1 MQENGKQ
8 YNRES
13 TGKVAT
19 TERNV
24 NDRKS
29 LPHPT
34 ALADLLLAFEGS
46 LLQLGSETL

>member
-1 MQENGKQ
+1 MENGEL

-13 TGKVAT
+13 TGKVAM
-19 TERNV
+19 TEGNV
-24 NDRKS
+24 NGRKS

-34 ALADLLLAFEGS
+34 ALGDLLLAFEGF